1 MQLCH
6 RLSIDNKSRRG
17 IAVAAL
23 SLLCA
28 SGVLAEDLVVG
39 VPLPMTGYLG
49 PIGVDQRRGIEL
61 AAKHHPKVKGMD
73 LKVVFEDTQTKA
85 DIALVKAQKLV
96 FQDKAKVLAGLT
108 ASSDT
113 LMVAGQ
119 AARLNVPLVT
129 FYAQVNQITGA
140 ACNKMLFRTA
150 PYDAMVIKATASLMK
165 DRADL
170 RAKKWFVV
178 YHDILWGRD
187 NKAAFAAIPG
197 VKIVGEAG
205 RAPGI
210 ADWASMVAQ
219 IQASGADGIYLAMG
233 TGDEMPAFVRQ
244 AHDFGLK
251 HVILAPVGMPDSM
264 LQAVSA
270 GGVGMVGA
278 GQLASWTFES
288 ASPDLQKFNQEYFDA
303 YKVVP
308 GAGAIQGYIGMTWL
322 VAGLERAKATAPSD
336 LVEAFETTTAKTILG
351 DLKMRK
357 EDHQAMPN
365 VYRTEAV
372 KLDPAK
378 YGAKVAW
385 KVDKV
390 LSWQEVGTTATET
403 GCKGL

>member
-1 MQLCH
+1 MQVFHRVFTSKLCQC
-6 RLSIDNKSRRG
+6 
-17 IAVAAL
+17 IAGVALTFGFNSA
-23 SLLCA
+23 A
-28 SGVLAEDLVVG
+28 VAEDLVVG
-39 VPLPMTGYLG
+39 VLLPMTGYLG

-73 LKVVFEDTQTKA
+73 LKVIFEDTQTKA
-85 DIALVKAQKLV
+85 DIALMKAQKLV
-96 FQDKAKVLAGLT
+96 LQDKAKVLAGLT

-119 AARLNVPLVT
+119 AARLNVPMVT
-129 FYAQVNQITGA
+129 FYAQVNQITGT
-140 ACNKMLFRTA
+140 ACNKMLFRTS

-165 DRADL
+165 DREDL

-205 RAPGI
+205 RAPGL
-210 ADWASMVAQ
+210 ADWASMIAQ
-219 IQASGADGIYLAMG
+219 IQASNADGIYLAMG

-244 AHDFGLK
+244 ARDFGLK
-251 HVILAPVGMPDSM
+251 QVILAPVGMPDSM
-264 LQAVSA
+264 LQAVA
-270 GGVGMVGA
+270 EGGVGMVGA
-278 GQLASWTFES
+278 GQLATWTYES
-288 ASPDLQKFNQEYFDA
+288 ASPDLQQFNKEYFDT
-303 YKVVP
+303 YKVAP
-308 GAGAIQGYIGMTWL
+308 GAGAIEGYIGMTWL
-322 VAGLERAKATAPSD
+322 VAGLERAKSTAAND

-357 EDHQAMPN
+357 EDHQAMTN

-372 KLDPAK
+372 KLDRPE
-378 YGAKVAW
+378 YGAKVGW
-385 KVDKV
+385 KVEKV
-390 LSWQEVGTTATET
+390 LRWEDVGTSPTET